1 MVTTIVRYAPLA
13 IRAAKV
19 LHYLARLYGGST
31 QQEREAIKDHLQEIW
46 EILEN
51 VAERS
56 GEVRQTPALL
66 MLLPGE
72 IPAGAGDSSKR
83 RKVRV
88 MERSRQV
95 RQNVREFAGLIRR
108 YQSNFTSDEAK
119 EVISHLNEIRKTLA
133 DINRRT
139 RR

>member
-1 MVTTIVRYAPLA
+1 MVTTVVRYAPLV

-19 LHYLARLYGGST
+19 LHYLARLYGEST
-31 QQEREAIKDHLQEIW
+31 LQEREDIKEHLQAIW
-46 EILEN
+46 KILKK

-66 MLLPGE
+66 MLPIGDTSW
-72 IPAGAGDSSKR
+72 GSGDSSKR

-95 RQNVREFAGLIRR
+95 RKNAREFAGLIRR
-108 YQSNFTSDEAK
+108 YQTDFTSDEAK
-119 EVISHLNEIRKTLA
+119 AVISHLDEIRSTLSG
-133 DINRRT
+133 INQRT